1 MSAPPVASG
10 PGGPEG
16 APAGPPPNLT
26 SNKRLQQTE
35 AQVSE
40 VVGIMRD
47 NVDKVIARDE
57 KLSELDDRADK
68 LQAGAQ
74 LFETRAAQLKRKYWW
89 KNCKMMII
97 MGVICAIM
105 VVIIINKM
113 EKNTVNPFSSLSSF
127 TVPCQKWALPNSF
140 QVSQLACSSGEDV
153 ISVDGS
159 LNWFTAPYLRSF
171 PTERGRLTE
180 VKSAFDATLP
190 GLRRAK
196 G

>member
-105 VVIIINKM
+105 VVIIIIY
-113 EKNTVNPFSSLSSF
+113 FS
-127 TVPCQKWALPNSF
+127 T
-140 QVSQLACSSGEDV
+140 
-153 ISVDGS
+153 
-159 LNWFTAPYLRSF
+159 
-171 PTERGRLTE
+171 
-180 VKSAFDATLP
+180 
-190 GLRRAK
+190 
-196 G
+196 